1 MIKAIQAIVVS
12 FLLFSEV
19 AHATPCTREQFLT
32 GVEEVS
38 ASFIEP
44 TIPDTPLGKWLA
56 ALPGMGTDS
65 STEAGSC
72 DDPMIN
78 PFAQNSRD
86 IPVCVGIQRN
96 LKSSPQ
102 KWVRI
107 VIRMGSTQSCTHY
120 TPSLLAAHLAQAKD
134 KNAKGEV
141 ITKFGTLEELAAY
154 MTAKK

>member
-1 MIKAIQAIVVS
+1 MIKAIQLLVLS

-19 AHATPCTREQFLT
+19 AYATPCTREQFLT
-32 GVEEVS
+32 GAEEVS

-44 TIPDTPLGKWLA
+44 ALPDIPLSKWLA
-56 ALPGMGTDS
+56 ALPGIGTDS
-65 STEAGSC
+65 TTEAGSC

-96 LKSSPQ
+96 LKNSPQ
-102 KWVRI
+102 QWIRI
-107 VIRMGSTQSCTHY
+107 VIRMGSSQSCTHY
-120 TPSLLAAHLAQAKD
+120 TPTLLAAHLAHAKD

-141 ITKFGTLEELAAY
+141 LTKFATLSEIETYL
-154 MTAKK
+154 TAKT